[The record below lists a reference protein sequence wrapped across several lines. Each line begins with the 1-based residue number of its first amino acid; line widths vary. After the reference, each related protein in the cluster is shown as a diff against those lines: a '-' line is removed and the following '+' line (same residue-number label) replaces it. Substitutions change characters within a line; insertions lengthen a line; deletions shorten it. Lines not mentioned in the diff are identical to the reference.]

1 MNAKARPFKV
11 EAARKQDFL
20 SPPCQEDLL
29 GPPYQEDLLS
39 PIPKPDPHRKP
50 RNTIF
55 G

>member
-11 EAARKQDFL
+11 EAARKQ
-20 SPPCQEDLL
+20 DLL

-50 RNTIF
+50 RNTVL